1 MWLLAVIA
9 VVKWT
14 SLAFYL
20 QHSSIRRSVF
30 VLKSSKKLSLLT
42 TWTIDRRVSNFM
54 GGPGTRGFQAISSFD
69 SQAVDG
75 TINGVARLVEMEV
88 EGSTE
93 NTEWANTNL
102 RCSDWVRVVALLC
115 WFLVRSNI

>member
-9 VVKWT
+9 VVSGLFGILFATFVYQKKRIRPQVFEKT
-14 SLAFYL
+14 FLADA
-20 QHSSIRRSVF
+20 
-30 VLKSSKKLSLLT
+30 
-42 TWTIDRRVSNFM
+42 WTIDRRVSNFM

-75 TINGVARLVEMEV
+75 TINGVARLVEWKSK
-88 EGSTE
+88 GLQKIQNGLIRTY
-93 NTEWANTNL
+93 AAL
-102 RCSDWVRVVALLC
+102 IGLGVVALLC